1 MTRRDLQTEAA
12 PVGLQR
18 DLMVAR
24 MKQILAHSRAP
35 RISASEILQ
44 DWQLLEKVEDAGHEI
59 LSRNWDQEN

>member
-1 MTRRDLQTEAA
+1 
-12 PVGLQR
+12 
-18 DLMVAR
+18 MVAR